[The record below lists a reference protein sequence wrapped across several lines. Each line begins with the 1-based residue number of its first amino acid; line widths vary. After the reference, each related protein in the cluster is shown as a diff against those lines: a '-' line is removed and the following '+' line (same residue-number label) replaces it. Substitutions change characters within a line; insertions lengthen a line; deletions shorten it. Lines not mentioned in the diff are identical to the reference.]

1 MPFITEEIWQKI
13 KVEGETIML
22 SQFPVV
28 DEAQINPEVVNSF
41 KYIQGVISSLRNIK
55 AEMGISPAKEVKV
68 VIKTSDENE
77 LKTLEDNY
85 LFITKLAKIEEMTY
99 GKDVTKPEQSGF
111 RVTGNSEVYMILT
124 GLLNVEAEIKK
135 ITEQIEKVQKDLD
148 KVNAKLADER
158 FTSKAPAHILEREKR
173 IQKEYQDKMDK
184 LTENLKNF
192 Q

>member
-1 MPFITEEIWQKI
+1 MRI
-13 KVEGETIML
+13 
-22 SQFPVV
+22 
-28 DEAQINPEVVNSF
+28 
-41 KYIQGVISSLRNIK
+41 
-55 AEMGISPAKEVKV
+55 
-68 VIKTSDENE
+68 
-77 LKTLEDNY
+77 

-158 FTSKAPAHILEREKR
+158 FTSKAPAHILDRERKIEA
-173 IQKEYQDKMDK
+173 EYLDK
-184 LTENLKNF
+184 LNKLEENLKAF
-192 Q
+192 SK